1 MPGLKRRGASASGP
15 GEQATFLSSILEA
28 STEYSIIATDLEGRI
43 LAWNEGARRIYG
55 YNPADVVNKADVFR
69 LHDPDDVRS
78 GLARA
83 RLEEARASGKWSGE
97 LSQVRKD
104 GSRFTANVTITLR
117 SGPSGEPAGFTI
129 ISRDLRESGEEK
141 FRGLLESA
149 PDAMVIVDQ
158 RGHIALL
165 NSQTEKLFGYPRAE
179 MLGKPIEMLVP
190 ERFRQKHGVYR
201 EGYFHDPRVRTMGA
215 GLNLQGLR
223 RDGTEFPVEISL
235 SPLRTEQGVL
245 ISASVRDVTD
255 RRRAEEKFR
264 GLLES
269 APDAMVI
276 VDNDGEIVLVNSQ
289 TEKLFGYS
297 REELLGNK
305 VEMLI
310 PDRFRPG
317 HPAKRDTFFHEPRVR
332 PMGAGLDLYGR
343 RKDGSEFPVEIS
355 LSPLETGEG
364 VLVSGSIRD
373 VTDQRRLGE
382 QLRRKNEELE
392 EQNRRVQEANRLKSE
407 FLANMSHELRTPLNG
422 IIGFAELMHD
432 GKVGAVAAA
441 HKEYLA
447 DILTSARH
455 LLQLINDVLD
465 LAKVESGKMEFRPE
479 QLDVRKTFEEVRDIL
494 RTMAARKRIRV
505 ELETAADIGAAYLD
519 PARLKQ
525 VLYNYLSNAL
535 KFTPD
540 EGRVTMR
547 VRPEGKEKLLI
558 EVEDTGIGIAPEQMS
573 RLFVEFQQL
582 DASAAKKYQGTGLGL
597 ALTRRVV
604 EAQGGRVGVQS
615 APGKG
620 SVFSALLPLPAA
632 PAEGKAVL
640 RGGGRKVLVIEDD
653 AHERAWLE
661 QTLSK
666 AGWLVLSASSG
677 REALELASE
686 ARFDAL
692 TIDLLLPDMSGWELL
707 RALRDQG
714 PNQNTPVVV
723 VTVMGVKEAQPAMPV
738 QGYLIKPV
746 QAVELLSA
754 LEGIAHESGAKA

>member
-1 MPGLKRRGASASGP
+1 MGP
-15 GEQATFLSSILEA
+15 GEQAAFLSSILEA
-28 STEYSIIATDLEGRI
+28 STEYSIIATDLDGRI
-43 LAWNEGARRIYG
+43 LAWNSGARRIYG
-55 YNPADVVNKADVFR
+55 YEAADVINKADIFQ
-69 LHDPDDVRS
+69 LYDPEDFKS
-78 GLARA
+78 G
-83 RLEEARASGKWSGE
+83 EARAHLDAALKAGKWSGDVGR
-97 LSQVRKD
+97 VRKD

-117 SGPSGEPAGFTI
+117 RAESDEPVGFAL

-149 PDAMVIVDQ
+149 PDAMVIVDS
-158 RGHIALL
+158 G
-165 NSQTEKLFGYPRAE
+165 
-179 MLGKPIEMLVP
+179 
-190 ERFRQKHGVYR
+190 
-201 EGYFHDPRVRTMGA
+201 
-215 GLNLQGLR
+215 
-223 RDGTEFPVEISL
+223 
-235 SPLRTEQGVL
+235 
-245 ISASVRDVTD
+245 
-255 RRRAEEKFR
+255 
-264 GLLES
+264 
-269 APDAMVI
+269 
-276 VDNDGEIVLVNSQ
+276 GEIVLVNSQ

-297 REELLGNK
+297 REEILGNK

-310 PDRFRPG
+310 PDRFRTG
-317 HPAKRDTFFHEPRVR
+317 HPAKRDGFFHEPRVR
-332 PMGAGLDLYGR
+332 PMGAGLKLYGR

-373 VTDQRRLGE
+373 VTEQRRLGE

-432 GKVGAVAAA
+432 GKVGAVAPV
-441 HKEYLA
+441 HKEYLG

-479 QLDVRKTFEEVRDIL
+479 QVDVRKTFEEVRDIL
-494 RTMAARKRIRV
+494 RTMAARKRIRI
-505 ELETAADIGAAYLD
+505 ELDVAENTNAAYLD

-540 EGRVTMR
+540 EGQVTIR
-547 VRPEGKEKLLI
+547 ARPQGKEKLLI
-558 EVEDTGIGIAPEQMS
+558 EIEDTGIGIAPEQMS

-604 EAQGGRVGVQS
+604 EAQGGRVAVQS
-615 APGKG
+615 TPGKG
-620 SVFSALLPLPAA
+620 SIFSALLPLPTG
-632 PAEGKAVL
+632 PVEGKAIL
-640 RGGGRKVLVIEDD
+640 RGGDRTVLVIEDD
-653 AHERAWLE
+653 AHERDWLE

-666 AGWLVLSASSG
+666 AGWSVISVGTG
-677 REALELASE
+677 REALEAASG

-707 RALRDQG
+707 RAVRDQG

-754 LEGIAHESGAKA
+754 LEGAAHEAGARA